1 MALFQTLSIINL
13 SSVISATVLLGSL
26 DTYKISVFPAIQTYR
41 AMSVCDCFNGLKYHL
56 MQVWKTFFFFF
67 FAIPEFFQN
76 WRVSIGPIFSFCN
89 FNFRNF
95 KVNEYAPREAF
106 LFTGCWDTDSWAA
119 RCPQSTQLSTS
130 APCLKGHLSNL
141 TFSALTKGFLNIQTS
156 SPPFRVYVFSSICL
170 LLYKPFL
177 TMRSSSVSVDV
188 GGVEGGIL
196 STCNVQ

>member
-1 MALFQTLSIINL
+1 MAWNTTSCKCEKL
-13 SSVISATVLLGSL
+13 
-26 DTYKISVFPAIQTYR
+26 
-41 AMSVCDCFNGLKYHL
+41 
-56 MQVWKTFFFFF
+56 FFFLWYLRLLSKLTRFHLAYF
-67 FAIPEFFQN
+67 PF
-76 WRVSIGPIFSFCN
+76 RN

-95 KVNEYAPREAF
+95 EVNEYAPREAF
-106 LFTGCWDTDSWAA
+106 LFTGCWDADSWAA

-177 TMRSSSVSVDV
+177 TMRSSSVSEDV
-188 GGVEGGIL
+188 GGAEGGIL